1 MPKVTLFQTNIVRLV
16 GLGLAAAILIAA
28 AGTSFASFEAAS
40 TGSDLKP
47 LNGAETVIDL
57 IQGRETI
64 LWSSL
69 TGTVTNIRTVGWPS
83 SDATHELGGALMLE
97 HPEDGTVGIVDF
109 GEKPMSMA
117 FEVNG

>member
-1 MPKVTLFQTNIVRLV
+1 MQRVTLFHTNTVRLV

-28 AGTSFASFEAAS
+28 AGNSLASFHAIS

-47 LNGAETVIDL
+47 LSGAEAVIDL
-57 IQGRETI
+57 IQCRETI

-69 TGTVTNIRTVGWPS
+69 TGTVTNIHTIGWPS
-83 SDATHELGGALMLE
+83 SDGTHELGGALMLE
-97 HPEDGTVGIVDF
+97 RPEDGTVGVVDF
-109 GEKPMSMA
+109 GEKPMSMT